1 MKFKVIA
8 SERALKDLKKLS
20 KIEKKRIYEELEK
33 LEDPF
38 KLDIKKLRKNIY
50 RVRVGRFRIIIEI
63 DFNSQLVWVAKIDK
77 RERVYA
83 AYNSLSSRN
92 SIDLMK

>member
-20 KIEKKRIYEELEK
+20 KTEKKRIYEELEK
-33 LEDPF
+33 LENPF
-38 KLDIKKLRKNIY
+38 ELDIKKLKKNIY

-63 DFNSQLVWVAKIDK
+63 DFNNQIVWVAKIDK
-77 RERVYA
+77 RERVYDR
-83 AYNSLSSRN
+83 L
-92 SIDLMK
+92 